1 MAQIKYQIAKQI
13 GCVDVALEGQFL
25 AQIKYQ
31 IFEQIRCVD
40 AALWDGVYPSD
51 FEAKYC
57 PFMK

>member
-13 GCVDVALEGQFL
+13 ECVDAALEGQFL

-40 AALWDGVYPSD
+40 AALWDGCTHPILG
-51 FEAKYC
+51 
-57 PFMK
+57 PNIIRL